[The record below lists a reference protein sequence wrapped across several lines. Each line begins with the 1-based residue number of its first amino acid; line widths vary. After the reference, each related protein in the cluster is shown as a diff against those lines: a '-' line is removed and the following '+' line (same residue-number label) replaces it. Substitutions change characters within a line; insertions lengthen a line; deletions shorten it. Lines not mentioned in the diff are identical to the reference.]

1 MNTIGK
7 NIIQETRDIIWNNIR
22 NSSYDSTFCN
32 INVTI
37 AYNVFSEEMDAIN
50 DNTRAEIFDNVGIS
64 KVRTFNTISPIT
76 QKLIKEQI
84 LNNDKN

>member
-1 MNTIGK
+1 MDNIGE
-7 NIIQETRDIIWNNIR
+7 NIIQETRDVIWDNIR
-22 NSSYDSTFCN
+22 HSVYVSTFCN

-64 KVRTFNTISPIT
+64 KVRTFNTISPLT
-76 QKLIKEQI
+76 QKIIKEQI
-84 LNNDKN
+84 YGN